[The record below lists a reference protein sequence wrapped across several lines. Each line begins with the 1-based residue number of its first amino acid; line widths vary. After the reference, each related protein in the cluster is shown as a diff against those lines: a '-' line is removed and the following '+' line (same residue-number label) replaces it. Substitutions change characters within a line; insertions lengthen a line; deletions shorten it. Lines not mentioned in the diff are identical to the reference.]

1 MGTVFCRLSNM
12 GHMSNIVVILFLFA
26 FQVCLGLPAVQKDVL
41 PPINWE
47 IIKPRMPTFTPY
59 ESANHLPQELLAH
72 ILTMEPQVTK
82 RMAGYKKGSKSF
94 AEECGIPGGE
104 ERIVGG
110 SEATPHS
117 FPWMAALFIDDAWF
131 CGGTLISD
139 EWVLTAAHCT
149 TDAHTARVLL
159 GAHNVR
165 EAQEEGRVEM
175 ISTDIIT
182 HEKYNSF
189 NLHTDIGLIH
199 LPEKVNFTDILKPVC
214 LPSHSEEDERWAGE
228 DCQASGWGKPS
239 DSADSISPVLREV
252 TVDTITNLI
261 CALQFPTI
269 INHNIICISGHDGK
283 STCNGDSG
291 GPLHL
296 MQDGKYKQIGVTS
309 FGSSMGCEIGS
320 HAGFT
325 RPASFLDW
333 IETNTGIAID
343 P

>member
-1 MGTVFCRLSNM
+1 MAASLSLLLLLA
-12 GHMSNIVVILFLFA
+12 VIS
-26 FQVCLGLPAVQKDVL
+26 KDVVSLPTQTQDDL
-41 PPINWE
+41 PPINWDN
-47 IIKPRMPTFTPY
+47 IKTRMPTFTPWDQGR
-59 ESANHLPQELLAH
+59 ELPQDLLMK
-72 ILTMEPQVTK
+72 IINMGPQVTERLPGYVK
-82 RMAGYKKGSKSF
+82 GTKSMAGD
-94 AEECGIPGGE
+94 CGVPGPSG
-104 ERIVGG
+104 RIVGG
-110 SEATPHS
+110 TEATPHS
-117 FPWMAALFIDDAWF
+117 YPWMAALFINDEWF

-149 TDAHTARVLL
+149 TDATSATVML
-159 GAHNVR
+159 GAHNVK
-165 EAQEEGRVEM
+165 EASEDGRLELA
-175 ISTDIIT
+175 TTTFIT
-182 HEKYNSF
+182 HEKYNPIV
-189 NLHTDIGLIH
+189 LHNDIALIR
-199 LPEKVNFTDILKPVC
+199 LPYALNFTDNIRPVC
-214 LPSHSEEDERWAGE
+214 LPAHSESGEKWAHE
-228 DCQASGWGKPS
+228 DCQISGWGKPT
-239 DSADSISPVLREV
+239 DSATSISPVLMHT

-269 INHNIICISGHDGK
+269 INHNIICISGKNGK

-309 FGSSMGCEIGS
+309 FGSSQGCEIGS

>member
-1 MGTVFCRLSNM
+1 MGTVFLCLSRM
-12 GHMSNIVVILFLFA
+12 GLQSVILVISCLLSL
-26 FQVCLGLPAVQKDVL
+26 QGCLGLPAVQKDGL

-47 IIKPRMPTFTPY
+47 NIKPRMPTFTPY
-59 ESANHLPQELLAH
+59 ESAKDLPQELLAH
-72 ILTMEPQVTK
+72 VLNMKPQVTE
-82 RMAGYKKGSKSF
+82 RMSGYKKGSKSC
-94 AEECGIPGGE
+94 A
-104 ERIVGG
+104 
-110 SEATPHS
+110 
-117 FPWMAALFIDDAWF
+117 
-131 CGGTLISD
+131 GTLISD

-189 NLHTDIGLIH
+189 NLHNDIGLIH
-199 LPEKVNFTDILKPVC
+199 LPEKVNFTDILRPVC

-228 DCQASGWGKPS
+228 EAQASGWGKPS

-296 MQDGKYKQIGVTS
+296 VQDGVYKQIGITS

-325 RPASFLDW
+325 RPTSFLDW
-333 IETNTGIAID
+333 IETNTGILID